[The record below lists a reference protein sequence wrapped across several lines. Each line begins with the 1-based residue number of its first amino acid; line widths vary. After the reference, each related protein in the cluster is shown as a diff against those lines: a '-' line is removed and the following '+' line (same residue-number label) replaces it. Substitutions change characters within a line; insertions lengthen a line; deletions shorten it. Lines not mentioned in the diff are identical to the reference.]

1 MIGATPVHSKLTLW
15 VISLVLC
22 LSVAS
27 AARAADGFFIT
38 LATSKS
44 ARLAALL
51 DYILPIFKSASN
63 VRVQVVALEP
73 GQEVAPAAEASGADA
88 LLLDDRAAT
97 EKIIADKFGIG
108 FRYAIYDDAAIVG
121 PKSDPAGIRGLHEAG
136 KALAQIAAKGAPF
149 VSRGDGSDTN
159 QLELRLWKSAGAQ
172 PDKSAA
178 WYHEAKQ
185 NMAATLGIAAASNA
199 YTLTD
204 RASWAN
210 FTDRKDLE
218 ILTEGDPALFNVFV
232 SIMVDPEKE
241 PQKKYVLTGI
251 WQGWL
256 HGKPGFAAITSYK
269 INGEQI
275 FFPCQG
281 DKLELCRAAS
291 RQ

>member
-1 MIGATPVHSKLTLW
+1 MIRIALVF
-15 VISLVLC
+15 VSLAA
-22 LSVAS
+22 AS
-27 AARAADGFFIT
+27 AAHADDEFFIT

-44 ARLAALL
+44 ARLAGLF

-63 VRVQVVALEP
+63 VSVRVMALEP
-73 GQEVAPAAEASGADA
+73 GQEVASAAEASGADA
-88 LLLDDRAAT
+88 LLLDDRAAA
-97 EKIIADKFGIG
+97 EKIIADKFGVG
-108 FRYAIYDDAAIVG
+108 RHYAIYDDAVIAG

-159 QLELRLWKSAGAQ
+159 QLELRLWKSAGVQ

-185 NMAATLGIAAASNA
+185 DMTATLSVAAASNA

-210 FTDRKDLE
+210 FADRTDLE

-232 SIMVDPEKE
+232 SITIDPEKE
-241 PQKKYVLTGI
+241 PKYVLTGI

-256 HGKPGFAAITSYK
+256 NGKHGAAAITSYK
-269 INGEQI
+269 INDEQI

-281 DKLELCRAAS
+281 DALAKCQSAS
-291 RQ
+291 PN